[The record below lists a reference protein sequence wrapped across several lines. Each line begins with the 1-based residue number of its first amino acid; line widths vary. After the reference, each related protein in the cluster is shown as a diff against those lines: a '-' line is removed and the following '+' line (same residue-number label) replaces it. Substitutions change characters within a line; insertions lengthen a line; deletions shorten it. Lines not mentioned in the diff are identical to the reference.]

1 MLRKI
6 NTMKELEDICYEGL
20 RSEDNSIAVE
30 ISIPGREGN
39 SEFIITKRQ
48 NIKGKLNYYKKFY
61 NENLVNVKNETIRI
75 LSAGHGNVDLWEN
88 ENEDTEK

>member
-6 NTMKELEDICYEGL
+6 NTIKELEDICYEGL
-20 RSEDNSIAVE
+20 MSEDNSIAVE

-88 ENEDTEK
+88 ENENTEK

>member
-20 RSEDNSIAVE
+20 MSEDNSIAVE

-61 NENLVNVKNETIRI
+61 NENLVNVKNEAIRI
-75 LSAGHGNVDLWEN
+75 LSAGHGDVDLWE
-88 ENEDTEK
+88 EKDE

>member
-20 RSEDNSIAVE
+20 MSEDNSIAVE

-61 NENLVNVKNETIRI
+61 NENLVNVKNEAIRV
-75 LSAGHGNVDLWEN
+75 LSAGHGNVDLWE
-88 ENEDTEK
+88 EKDE

>member
-20 RSEDNSIAVE
+20 MSEDNSIAVE

-48 NIKGKLNYYKKFY
+48 NIKGKLNYFKKFY
-61 NENLVNVKNETIRI
+61 NENLVNVKNEAIRI
-75 LSAGHGNVDLWEN
+75 LSAGHGNVDLWE
-88 ENEDTEK
+88 ETDE

>member
-20 RSEDNSIAVE
+20 MSEDNSIAVE

-61 NENLVNVKNETIRI
+61 NENLVNVKNEAIRI
-75 LSAGHGNVDLWEN
+75 LSAGHGKVDLWE
-88 ENEDTEK
+88 EKDE

>member
-6 NTMKELEDICYEGL
+6 NTIKELEDICYEGL
-20 RSEDNSIAVE
+20 MSEDNSIAVE

-61 NENLVNVKNETIRI
+61 NENLVNVKNEAIRI
-75 LSAGHGNVDLWEN
+75 LSAGHGNVDLWE
-88 ENEDTEK
+88 EKDE

>member
-20 RSEDNSIAVE
+20 MSEDNSIAVE

-48 NIKGKLNYYKKFY
+48 NIKGKLSYYKKFY
-61 NENLVNVKNETIRI
+61 NENLVNVKNEAIRI
-75 LSAGHGNVDLWEN
+75 LSAGHGNVDLWE
-88 ENEDTEK
+88 EKDE

>member
-20 RSEDNSIAVE
+20 MSEDNSIAVE

-61 NENLVNVKNETIRI
+61 NENLVNVKNEAIRI
-75 LSAGHGNVDLWEN
+75 LRAGHGNVDLWE
-88 ENEDTEK
+88 EKDE

>member
-1 MLRKI
+1 MLRRI
-6 NTMKELEDICYEGL
+6 NTMKELEDVCYEGL
-20 RSEDNSIAVE
+20 RAGDNSIAVE

-48 NIKGKLNYYKKFY
+48 NIKSKLNYYKKFY

-75 LSAGHGNVDLWEN
+75 LSAGHGDVDLWEEES
-88 ENEDTEK
+88 ENTEK

>member
-20 RSEDNSIAVE
+20 MSEDNSIAVE

-61 NENLVNVKNETIRI
+61 NENLVNVKNEAIRI

-88 ENEDTEK
+88 EDTEK

>member
-6 NTMKELEDICYEGL
+6 NTMKELENICYEGL
-20 RSEDNSIAVE
+20 MSEDNSIAVE

-61 NENLVNVKNETIRI
+61 NENLVNVKNEAVRI

>member
-20 RSEDNSIAVE
+20 TSEDNSIAVE

-61 NENLVNVKNETIRI
+61 NENLVNVKNEAIRI
-75 LSAGHGNVDLWEN
+75 LSAGHGNVDFWE
-88 ENEDTEK
+88 EKDE

>member
-6 NTMKELEDICYEGL
+6 NNMKELEDICYEGL
-20 RSEDNSIAVE
+20 MSEDNSIAVE

-61 NENLVNVKNETIRI
+61 NENLVNVKNEAIRI
-75 LSAGHGNVDLWEN
+75 LSAGHGNVDLWE
-88 ENEDTEK
+88 EKDE

>member
-20 RSEDNSIAVE
+20 MSEDNSIAVE

-61 NENLVNVKNETIRI
+61 NENLVNVKNKAIRI
-75 LSAGHGNVDLWEN
+75 LSAGHGNVDLWE
-88 ENEDTEK
+88 EKDE

>member
-20 RSEDNSIAVE
+20 MSADHSIAVA

-61 NENLVNVKNETIRI
+61 NENLVNVKNEAVRI
-75 LSAGHGNVDLWEN
+75 LSAVHGNVDLWEN

>member
-20 RSEDNSIAVE
+20 MSEDNSIAVE

-61 NENLVNVKNETIRI
+61 NENLVNVKNEAVRI
-75 LSAGHGNVDLWEN
+75 LSAGHGNVDLWE
-88 ENEDTEK
+88 EKDE

>member
-20 RSEDNSIAVE
+20 MSEDNSIAVE

-61 NENLVNVKNETIRI
+61 NESLTNVKNEAIRI